1 MNKTLEVCID
11 SLASARAAI
20 AAGADRLELC
30 SALTAGG
37 LTPYAEL
44 LCQIRKESGI
54 PIRAMIRPRGGD
66 FLYSPKELE
75 LMEMQIETLKRL
87 GADGFVFGCLTPEGA
102 LDTAAM
108 QQLMDAAG
116 GLPVTLHR
124 AIDVSRDL
132 FETYKAVA
140 ALGIDTVLTSGG
152 AASCTAGAETI
163 GKLLELEKTEK
174 GPKVLI
180 GAGVS
185 AAVITE
191 MRSRFP
197 LAHSFHLSGKQELES
212 GMKFRRADV
221 PMGLPG
227 LDEWHIQQAD
237 PKKLKAARAAL
248 DA

>member
-37 LTPYAEL
+37 LSPYAEL

-66 FLYSPKELE
+66 FLYSPDELE

-87 GADGFVFGCLTPEGA
+87 GADGFVFGCLTPEGE
-102 LDTAAM
+102 LDKTVMQRLINAAE
-108 QQLMDAAG
+108 

-124 AIDVSRDL
+124 AIDVSKDPL
-132 FETYKAVA
+132 ETYKAA
-140 ALGIDTVLTSGG
+140 AELHIDTVLTSGG

-163 GKLLELEKTEK
+163 GKLLELEKSEN

-180 GAGVS
+180 GAGVN
-185 AAVITE
+185 AEVITKL
-191 MRSRFP
+191 RSRFP
-197 LAHSFHLSGKQELES
+197 LAHSFHLSGKLEIES

-237 PKKLKAARAAL
+237 PEKIKAARAAL

>member
-1 MNKTLEVCID
+1 MTGTLEVCID

-30 SALTAGG
+30 AALTAGG

-44 LCQIRKESGI
+44 LCQIRRESQI
-54 PIRAMIRPRGGD
+54 AIRAMIRPRGGD
-66 FLYSPKELE
+66 FLYSSEELE
-75 LMEMQIETLKRL
+75 LMAMQIETLKRF
-87 GADGFVFGCLTPEGA
+87 GADGFVFGCLTPEGN
-102 LDTAAM
+102 LDKAAM
-108 QQLMDAAG
+108 QQLMAAAR

-124 AIDVSRDL
+124 AIDVSKDP
-132 FETYKAVA
+132 FETYKAA
-140 ALGIDTVLTSGG
+140 AELHIDTVLTSGG

-163 GKLLELEKTEK
+163 GKLLELEKAEN

-180 GAGVS
+180 GAGVN
-185 AAVITE
+185 AQVITE
-191 MRSRFP
+191 LRSRFP
-197 LAHSFHLSGKQELES
+197 FAHSFHLSGKREIES

-237 PKKLKAARAAL
+237 TEKIKAARAAL